1 MQSSSGSAGLDV
13 QGVPVTRLVADVGC
27 ELSWGCGQMPTHDFS
42 TWLGPLPAWWSE
54 GGHPSHLTA
63 GFLELALFPVLLVR
77 AVTEPAR
84 IREVG
89 KWTVPCDGGA
99 ARSHR
104 RGAPGVGGVVAAI
117 VGNYG

>member
-1 MQSSSGSAGLDV
+1 M
-13 QGVPVTRLVADVGC
+13 ADVGC

-77 AVTEPAR
+77 AVTEPAW